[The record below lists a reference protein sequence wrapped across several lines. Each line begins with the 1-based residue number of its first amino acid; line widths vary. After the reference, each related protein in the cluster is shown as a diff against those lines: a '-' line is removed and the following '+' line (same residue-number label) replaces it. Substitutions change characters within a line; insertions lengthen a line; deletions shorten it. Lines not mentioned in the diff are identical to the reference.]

1 MAVSTVTS
9 KGQITI
15 PKSVR
20 ERLQLH
26 PGDKVDFVIEKKGRV
41 VLEPATADVKELGG
55 MLHKPG
61 MKKVSVKQMNRAI
74 TMRFGKKSRKP

>member
-15 PKSVR
+15 PKSIR

-26 PGDKVDFVIEKKGRV
+26 PGDRVDFIVEKEGKV
-41 VLEPATADVKELGG
+41 VLEPATMDVQELEGL
-55 MLHKPG
+55 LHKSG
-61 MKKVSVKQMNRAI
+61 RKKVTIKDMKLAIKQRY
-74 TMRFGKKSRKP
+74 GKRIK